1 MSVLVLVFGRRQQG
15 GSRTLN
21 RPASKKRQGTKSR
34 EVGHRLG
41 SGRYEGLHTGE
52 LKIVQWTSRQAR
64 EVQQWTASELIYGY
78 LFEGRQ
84 PGKTLPQLPRFG
96 MSVAQEYF

>member
-1 MSVLVLVFGRRQQG
+1 MTSVIVLVFGRRQQG
-15 GSRTLN
+15 GSARSTDR
-21 RPASKKRQGTKSR
+21 RPKSAKAR
-34 EVGHRLG
+34 SRGKLG
-41 SGRYEGLHTGE
+41 KSSGRYEGLHTGE

-64 EVQQWTASELIYGY
+64 EVQQWTASELIDGY
-78 LFEGRQ
+78 RFEGRQ

>member
-1 MSVLVLVFGRRQQG
+1 MLVFGCRHDVAIRAL
-15 GSRTLN
+15 R
-21 RPASKKRQGTKSR
+21 RPATEKRQGTKSR

-64 EVQQWTASELIYGY
+64 EVQQWTASELIDGY
-78 LFEGRQ
+78 RFEGRQ
-84 PGKTLPQLPRFG
+84 PGKTLRQLPRFG
-96 MSVAQEYF
+96 MSVAQGYF

>member
-1 MSVLVLVFGRRQQG
+1 MDAGNKEAPHAQLTGVEKAPRHEVAEL
-15 GSRTLN
+15 
-21 RPASKKRQGTKSR
+21 GTGLS
-34 EVGHRLG
+34 

-64 EVQQWTASELIYGY
+64 EVQQWTASELIDGY
-78 LFEGRQ
+78 RFEGRQ
-84 PGKTLPQLPRFG
+84 SGKTLPQLPRFG